1 VTKTVSLRRSKID
14 FIYPVTMLLFVAIFF
29 DETSSS
35 PIGKLFVVF
44 LLLMLV
50 LLVVRPIASISGEYL
65 KVQRNLLTKPV
76 SILVRDI
83 IRIESYGSGEVPKRF
98 VVFWQSHKQE
108 FNFVQSNTLFRDFIE
123 RNLNINIVHTIDEKN
138 RLLVLPD
145 KVLIIGSS
153 IALLLLVIFLV
164 ATGGLGK

>member
-1 VTKTVSLRRSKID
+1 MKKTVSLKRSKVD
-14 FIYPVTMLLFVAIFF
+14 SIYPVIMLLYVAIFF
-29 DETSSS
+29 DETSSR
-35 PIGKLFVVF
+35 PIGIVFMVF

-98 VVFWQSHKQE
+98 VVFWRSHKQE
-108 FNFVQSNTLFRDFIE
+108 FNFAQSNSLFRDFIE
-123 RNLNINIVHTIDEKN
+123 RNLNINIVHTIDEKTV
-138 RLLVLPD
+138 R
-145 KVLIIGSS
+145 
-153 IALLLLVIFLV
+153 
-164 ATGGLGK
+164 